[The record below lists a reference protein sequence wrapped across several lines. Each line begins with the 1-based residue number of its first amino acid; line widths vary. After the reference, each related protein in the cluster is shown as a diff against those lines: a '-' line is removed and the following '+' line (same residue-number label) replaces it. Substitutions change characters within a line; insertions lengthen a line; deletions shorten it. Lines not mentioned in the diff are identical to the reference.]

1 MPQVRD
7 RQYYISQKQGRL
19 QDIATAKRIE
29 SMVEHSAEEFAFN
42 DEQDYFENVSHLE
55 EYKQPAKM
63 TSN

>member
-1 MPQVRD
+1 
-7 RQYYISQKQGRL
+7 
-19 QDIATAKRIE
+19 
-29 SMVEHSAEEFAFN
+29 MVEHSAEEFAFN